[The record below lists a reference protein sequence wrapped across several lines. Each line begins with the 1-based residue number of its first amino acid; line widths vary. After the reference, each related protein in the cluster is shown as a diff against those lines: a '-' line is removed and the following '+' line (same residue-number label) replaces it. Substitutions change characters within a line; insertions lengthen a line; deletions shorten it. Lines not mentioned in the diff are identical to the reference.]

1 MINLIPANT
10 TDLDYL
16 WELVSERNKW
26 FIKLR
31 YAAVVMLVSLYV
43 FIVFFSGEKL
53 SNIQYKGIIAIFV
66 LTLIYNLILSY
77 LFNSG
82 KIRNDIRKFNPIK
95 FAFLQIVFDLI
106 SLMVLVYLT
115 GLINSPFYLFFIFHA
130 IIGSMILPGRLVY
143 GIVFA
148 VLIIFSFL
156 TLSVHFEF
164 IGEFLISNTGSVS
177 TLKTTYVFLN
187 LISFWLMM
195 LVSVMFSNNLA
206 SALYKRDQQLIEAIY
221 ELELSEK
228 EKQRYVLAIV
238 HELKSPV
245 SAIVSY
251 LNLLIGGIAGEINDK
266 AKDILLKMK
275 KRSEESITLTNNIIE
290 VSKVKLLDVI
300 RKEKIDPEII
310 VTGIIEKIKDKFS
323 GAKILF
329 TYDDSRVTDNAIYAD
344 ENLIKI
350 LFSNIISNAIKY
362 TPSGGEVTL
371 KLFDSENKDR
381 LCISLSDTGI
391 GIPPDEINKISD
403 EFYRASNVKKNKV
416 EGIGLGLSVVKKII
430 EQHNGSMKI
439 MSPNGIGNEDF
450 PGTTINIEIPYVENK
465 DELVVSS

>member
-31 YAAVVMLVSLYV
+31 YSAVVMLASLYV

-53 SNIQYKGIIAIFV
+53 SDIQYKGIIGIFAI
-66 LTLIYNLILSY
+66 TLLYNITLSY
-77 LFNSG
+77 IFNSG

-115 GLINSPFYLFFIFHA
+115 GLLNSPFYLFFIFHA

-143 GIVFA
+143 IIVCA
-148 VLIIFSFL
+148 VLTIFSFL
-156 TLSVHFEF
+156 TLSVHFGLIE
-164 IGEFLISNTGSVS
+164 GFLISNTGSIV

-228 EKQRYVLAIV
+228 EKQRYVLAVV

-251 LNLLIGGIAGEINDK
+251 LNLLIGGIAGEINGK

-275 KRSEESITLTNNIIE
+275 RRSEESITLTNNIIE
-290 VSKVKLLDVI
+290 VSRVKLLEVI
-300 RKEKIDPEII
+300 KKEEVDPEII
-310 VTGIIEKIKDKFS
+310 ISDLIEKMKDKFE
-323 GAKILF
+323 GANILF
-329 TYDDSRVTDNAIYAD
+329 TYDDDRKTGKSIYAD
-344 ENLIKI
+344 ESLIRI
-350 LFSNIISNAIKY
+350 LLSNIISNSLKY
-362 TPSGGEVTL
+362 TPSGGSVNM
-371 KLFDSENKDR
+371 KLFDSGKKDK

-391 GIPPDEINKISD
+391 GIPEKDIDRISD
-403 EFYRASNVKKNKV
+403 EFYRASNVKKSRV
-416 EGIGLGLSVVKKII
+416 EGIGLGLSVVKKIV
-430 EQHNGSMKI
+430 ERHDGTMKI
-439 MSPNGIGNEDF
+439 ISPNNKSSKDN
-450 PGTTINIEIPYVENK
+450 PGTTIYIEIPYVG
-465 DELVVSS
+465 

>member
-16 WELVSERNKW
+16 WELVTERNKW

-31 YAAVVMLVSLYV
+31 YAAVVMLVSLYI

-53 SNIQYKGIIAIFV
+53 SSIQYKGIVAIFI
-66 LTLIYNLILSY
+66 LTLLYNLFLSY
-77 LFNSG
+77 LFKTG

-95 FAFLQIVFDLI
+95 FAFLQIVFDLT
-106 SLMVLVYLT
+106 SLMILVYLT

-143 GIVFA
+143 IIVCA
-148 VLIIFSFL
+148 VLTIFSFL
-156 TLSVHFEF
+156 TLSVHFGL
-164 IGEFLISNTGSVS
+164 INEFLISNTGSIA
-177 TLKTTYVFLN
+177 TLKTTYVFLT
-187 LISFWLMM
+187 LISFWLML

-228 EKQRYVLAIV
+228 EKQRYVLAVV

-251 LNLLIGGIAGEINDK
+251 LNLLIGGIAGEISGK
-266 AKDILLKMK
+266 AREILLKMK
-275 KRSEESITLTNNIIE
+275 RRSEESISLTNNIIE
-290 VSKVKLLDVI
+290 ISKVKLLEVI
-300 RKEKIDPEII
+300 KKERLDPELI
-310 VTGIIEKIKDKFS
+310 VSGIIEKMKDKFTGSNIKFDYIDERES
-323 GAKILF
+323 G
-329 TYDDSRVTDNAIYAD
+329 REIYAD
-344 ENLIKI
+344 ESLIKI
-350 LFSNIISNAIKY
+350 LLSNIFSNAIKY
-362 TPSGGEVTL
+362 TPSGGNITL
-371 KLFDSENKDR
+371 KLSDSGKFIKDK

-391 GIPPDEINKISD
+391 GIPPDEIDKISD
-403 EFYRASNVKKNKV
+403 EFYRASNVKKSRV

-430 EQHNGSMKI
+430 EKHDGTMNI
-439 MSPNGIGNEDF
+439 ISPNNTKNNDY
-450 PGTTINIEIPYVENK
+450 PGTTIYFEIPYVA
-465 DELVVSS
+465 

>member
-300 RKEKIDPEII
+300 RKEKIDPENNCH
-310 VTGIIEKIKDKFS
+310 G
-323 GAKILF
+323 
-329 TYDDSRVTDNAIYAD
+329 N
-344 ENLIKI
+344 
-350 LFSNIISNAIKY
+350 
-362 TPSGGEVTL
+362 
-371 KLFDSENKDR
+371 
-381 LCISLSDTGI
+381 
-391 GIPPDEINKISD
+391 
-403 EFYRASNVKKNKV
+403 YRKN
-416 EGIGLGLSVVKKII
+416 
-430 EQHNGSMKI
+430 
-439 MSPNGIGNEDF
+439 
-450 PGTTINIEIPYVENK
+450 
-465 DELVVSS
+465 